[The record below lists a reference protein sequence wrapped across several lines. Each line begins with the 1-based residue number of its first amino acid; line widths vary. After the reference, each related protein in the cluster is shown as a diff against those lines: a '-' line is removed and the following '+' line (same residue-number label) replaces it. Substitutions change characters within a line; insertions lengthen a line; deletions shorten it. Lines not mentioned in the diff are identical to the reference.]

1 MEKVFLISDF
11 SNKIKRLAESL
22 QIPVTNIISYQTK
35 ENESGYHN
43 WLNNEFESK
52 EINKIIIPVSIS
64 NDGTINTEGLLLGLH
79 IRLNYEL
86 PLEKRLVP
94 IIFASNFTVENL
106 IKKNHFDSDN
116 NSQNLIFTKGV
127 YFSSFDL
134 EDMLKTVETAISCP
148 KMEYHRNVL
157 SKLNINKKDDFGGH
171 DIANAWGCF
180 KVAQVMGID
189 DKIFQ
194 LDSIAKH
201 LKQLYA
207 KYLICKNETFSSEK
221 RIDLNPIK
229 CSGKNI
235 LFIDDKADEGWA
247 LLMKNLFKGA
257 EGNFIYVDS
266 SKYKAD
272 DSHKSFKDFD
282 GFYKECQSHIG
293 KDWDLIIIDLRLN
306 PEKEDIDN
314 EMIVPTAFSGYKLI
328 DEFLSIN
335 EGYQIIVST
344 ASNKIWNINATIER
358 GASTFYIKESPEFNY
373 SISETNKH
381 YENFKNDV
389 TKCFE
394 HSYLK
399 GFYYKI
405 QEVKKIIDSQNPQV
419 SNKIKEFYERTSDN
433 LLVAFELLKSSRKN
447 KKYRNYGYLQ
457 LFQIIE
463 DFIKLNEV
471 FEDAASCYVT
481 CKGNRVL
488 VLELTESTERKKIY
502 KSSIEFIESKYEI
515 NESTFD
521 KRIDTYLKVSSLLI
535 YRYGFDN
542 SNPANLNW
550 NTINYNRNNKAAHGG
565 DTNIVSTND
574 ITQLF
579 DFMIFILDDSNQK
592 ESNIAKGLAESSY
605 EDKLEQ
611 LKQKFD
617 K

>member
-1 MEKVFLISDF
+1 
-11 SNKIKRLAESL
+11 
-22 QIPVTNIISYQTK
+22 
-35 ENESGYHN
+35 
-43 WLNNEFESK
+43 
-52 EINKIIIPVSIS
+52 
-64 NDGTINTEGLLLGLH
+64 
-79 IRLNYEL
+79 
-86 PLEKRLVP
+86 
-94 IIFASNFTVENL
+94 
-106 IKKNHFDSDN
+106 
-116 NSQNLIFTKGV
+116 
-127 YFSSFDL
+127 
-134 EDMLKTVETAISCP
+134 MLKTVETAISCP

-257 EGNFIYVDS
+257 GGNFIYVDS

-328 DEFLSIN
+328 NDFLTKN

-344 ASNKIWNINATIER
+344 ASNKIWNINAAIKR

-373 SISETNKH
+373 SISETNRE
-381 YENFKNDV
+381 YENFKNEV
-389 TKCFE
+389 QKCFDRG
-394 HSYLK
+394 YLR
-399 GFYYKI
+399 
-405 QEVKKIIDSQNPQV
+405 EVFNHWV
-419 SNKIKEFYERTSDN
+419 NT
-433 LLVAFELLKSSRKN
+433 KN
-447 KKYRNYGYLQ
+447 KQSNANSNFILESNTSLDIAWEQIKSEYLDFGFLTIFQSIESYANTVFNYDRISDTFEVSGNIVIKTINDSEKEWLLTFVRNNLDGDYFSSVKFVQ
-457 LFQIIE
+457 QSHIKPTALFKISCLAHLIYQKN
-463 DFIKLNEV
+463 DAFLKDLGKLN
-471 FEDAASCYVT
+471 
-481 CKGNRVL
+481 KL
-488 VLELTESTERKKIY
+488 
-502 KSSIEFIESKYEI
+502 
-515 NESTFD
+515 
-521 KRIDTYLKVSSLLI
+521 
-535 YRYGFDN
+535 
-542 SNPANLNW
+542 
-550 NTINYNRNNKAAHGG
+550 RNDIAHGG
-565 DTNIVSTND
+565 SKKLATKENLISVLNI
-574 ITQLF
+574 
-579 DFMIFILDDSNQK
+579 
-592 ESNIAKGLAESSY
+592 
-605 EDKLEQ
+605 LEEIRSI
-611 LKQKFD
+611 
-617 K
+617 

>member
-116 NSQNLIFTKGV
+116 NPQNLIFTKGV

-257 EGNFIYVDS
+257 GGNFIYVDS

-328 DEFLSIN
+328 NDFLTKN

-344 ASNKIWNINATIER
+344 ASNKIWNINAAIKR

-373 SISETNKH
+373 SISETNRE
-381 YENFKNDV
+381 YENFKNEV
-389 TKCFE
+389 QKCFDRG
-394 HSYLK
+394 YLR
-399 GFYYKI
+399 
-405 QEVKKIIDSQNPQV
+405 EVFNHWV
-419 SNKIKEFYERTSDN
+419 NT
-433 LLVAFELLKSSRKN
+433 KN
-447 KKYRNYGYLQ
+447 KQSNANSNFILESNTSLDIAWEQIKSEYLDFGFLTIFQSIESYANTVFNYDRISDTFEVSGNIVIKTINDSEKEWLLTFVRNNLDGDYFSSVKFVQ
-457 LFQIIE
+457 QSHIKPTALFKISCLAHLIYQKN
-463 DFIKLNEV
+463 DAFLKDLGKLN
-471 FEDAASCYVT
+471 
-481 CKGNRVL
+481 KL
-488 VLELTESTERKKIY
+488 
-502 KSSIEFIESKYEI
+502 
-515 NESTFD
+515 
-521 KRIDTYLKVSSLLI
+521 
-535 YRYGFDN
+535 
-542 SNPANLNW
+542 
-550 NTINYNRNNKAAHGG
+550 RNDIAHGG
-565 DTNIVSTND
+565 SKKLATKENLISVLNI
-574 ITQLF
+574 
-579 DFMIFILDDSNQK
+579 
-592 ESNIAKGLAESSY
+592 
-605 EDKLEQ
+605 LEEIRSI
-611 LKQKFD
+611 
-617 K
+617 